1 MASTIDVSARD
12 VLLGEKKGEISKIG
26 HSSSFESLRAP
37 PSTARLTR
45 PDQGRYGRPRRGP
58 GLRELAQEHTGPGT
72 EHTTGARAAAGTD
85 IAPFNAKLPA
95 AAATLQQPLSVNFQ
109 QQQGA
114 YMMDAGSRNASVDSV
129 LRNASIDS
137 DLAYDGIEEVRLQT

>member
-1 MASTIDVSARD
+1 MAGRGGDPA
-12 VLLGEKKGEISKIG
+12 
-26 HSSSFESLRAP
+26 FESLLR
-37 PSTARLTR
+37 STQA
-45 PDQGRYGRPRRGP
+45 
-58 GLRELAQEHTGPGT
+58 LAQNIRQAHE
-72 EHTTGARAAAGTD
+72 
-85 IAPFNAKLPA
+85 
-95 AAATLQQPLSVNFQ
+95 